1 MASIK
6 KLLKSAPRLRN
17 SLPQNVTRGNGVKNP
32 QKAEAYVGK
41 GVLRSG
47 DTITAVKGSITP
59 VPNGPLIK
67 KKGPFKGSTLKKG
80 GKVTVIAGGEKHVVY
95 KKTSP
100 TGVGKGKKGHI
111 MVNHPTKDKGK
122 WDTIDLTK
130 IGRAKTV
137 KQGVA
142 STKKWHRDNPD
153 YKYKGKKK

>member
-1 MASIK
+1 MARIPK
-6 KLLKSAPRLRN
+6 TK
-17 SLPQNVTRGNGVKNP
+17 VYNP

-41 GVLRSG
+41 RVLRNG
-47 DTITAVKGSITP
+47 DTLTSIKGAITP
-59 VPNGPLIK
+59 VPNGHLIK
-67 KKGPFKGSTLKKG
+67 KDGTSLKSG
-80 GKVTVIAGGEKHVVY
+80 GKVTVRAGGEKHVVY

-100 TGVGKGKKGHI
+100 TGVGKGKKGNI

-142 STKKWHRDNPD
+142 STKKWHKDNPD

>member
-1 MASIK
+1 M
-6 KLLKSAPRLRN
+6 PRI
-17 SLPQNVTRGNGVKNP
+17 PKTKVYNP

-41 GVLRSG
+41 RVLRNG
-47 DTITAVKGSITP
+47 DTLPAIKGSITP
-59 VPNGPLIK
+59 VPNGHLIK
-67 KKGPFKGSTLKKG
+67 KDGTALKSG
-80 GKVTVIAGGEKHVVY
+80 GKVKVMAGGEKHLVY

-100 TGVGKGKKGHI
+100 TGVGKGKKGNI

-142 STKKWHRDNPD
+142 STKKWHKDNPD

>member
-1 MASIK
+1 MARIPK
-6 KLLKSAPRLRN
+6 TK
-17 SLPQNVTRGNGVKNP
+17 VYNP

-41 GVLRSG
+41 RVLRNG
-47 DTITAVKGSITP
+47 DTLTSIKGSITP
-59 VPNGPLIK
+59 VPNGHLIK
-67 KKGPFKGSTLKKG
+67 KDGTSLKSG
-80 GKVTVIAGGEKHVVY
+80 GKVKVMAGGEKHVVY

-100 TGVGKGKKGHI
+100 TGVGKGKKGNI

-142 STKKWHRDNPD
+142 STKKWHKDNPE
-153 YKYKGKKK
+153 YKYKGVKKK